1 MSKIKNFFIIALGA
15 VSGDGLGFLIELFS
29 HHSSPL
35 TSTRTY
41 EKLHAD
47 PSMPL
52 VIPEMFVHRSN
63 NLGLWF
69 IVICAILGA
78 LSAVVYIFASVIE
91 FGPIES
97 NVAIGF
103 AFFFLGAFLTVIGYS
118 VVYHQTSQG
127 NSVTVLEEENARAS
141 FEWAEERYGVDFP
154 QPNKATRPLWKFDSV
169 VDSEGNSY
177 SVEETQKGIILKKD

>member
-1 MSKIKNFFIIALGA
+1 MSKIKNIFIIALGA
-15 VSGDGLGFLIELFS
+15 VSGAGLGFLIELLS
-29 HHSSPL
+29 NHSSPG
-35 TSTRTY
+35 TSTITY
-41 EKLHAD
+41 GKLHVD
-47 PSMPL
+47 PSIPL
-52 VIPEMFVHRSN
+52 VIPETFVHYSN

-78 LSAVVYIFASVIE
+78 LSAIIYIFASVIE
-91 FGPIES
+91 YGTFEIAMS
-97 NVAIGF
+97 AGF
-103 AFFFLGAFLTVIGYS
+103 AFFFLGAFLTAIGYS

-154 QPNKATRPLWKFDSV
+154 QPNKATKPLWKFDSV